1 MVRIRLRRM
10 GAKKKP
16 FYRIVVADKRSPRD
30 GRFIETIGTYNPL
43 TEPETVSLEHERAA
57 HWLSV
62 GAQPSDAVAR
72 ILRNAKLLDESGKPL
87 PFDPSNYKVEEAVP
101 ATPAVDEPI
110 PAEPTAEQPPTEAST
125 DAGVSDAEEIV
136 AEASDTAETLTDD
149 AVDTASDAVSEAVE
163 SVTDAAEETADE
175 TPKDEE

>member
-16 FYRIVVADKRSPRD
+16 FYRIVVADKQSPRD

-43 TEPETVSLEHERAA
+43 TDPETVDLQHDRAA

-72 ILRNAKLLDESGKPL
+72 LLRSAKLLDENGKPL
-87 PFDPSNYKVEEAVP
+87 PFDPSNYMVEEVAPAEPAVEEAV
-101 ATPAVDEPI
+101 
-110 PAEPTAEQPPTEAST
+110 
-125 DAGVSDAEEIV
+125 AEEVV
-136 AEASDTAETLTDD
+136 AEAEEVVAD
-149 AVDTASDAVSEAVE
+149 ATEAVE
-163 SVTDAAEETADE
+163 SAVEEVAEEVAEATEEAAADSE
-175 TPKDEE
+175 

>member
-1 MVRIRLRRM
+1 M

-43 TEPETVSLEHERAA
+43 TNPETVDLQHDRAA

-72 ILRNAKLLDESGKPL
+72 LLRTAKLLDEGGKPL
-87 PFDPSNYKVEEAVP
+87 PFDPSNYKMEEVVP
-101 ATPAVDEPI
+101 ATPAV
-110 PAEPTAEQPPTEAST
+110 EAP
-125 DAGVSDAEEIV
+125 VAEEAVAEEVV
-136 AEASDTAETLTDD
+136 AEAEEVVAKAEEVAAESVD
-149 AVDTASDAVSEAVE
+149 AAADAASDAVAAAADGATDAVE
-163 SVTDAAEETADE
+163 DASSGSDA
-175 TPKDEE
+175 